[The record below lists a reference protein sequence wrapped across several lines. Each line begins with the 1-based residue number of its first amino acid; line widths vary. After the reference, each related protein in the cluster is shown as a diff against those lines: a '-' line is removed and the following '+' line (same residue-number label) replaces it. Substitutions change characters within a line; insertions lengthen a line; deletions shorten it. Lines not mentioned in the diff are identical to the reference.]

1 MVLNSAFFA
10 TWTPRALALL
20 RIVTAFV
27 FLQHATAK
35 LFGIPH
41 VAMFDGLQLFSLIGV
56 AGIIELIGGSLV
68 LVGWFTRPAAFIL
81 SGEMAVAYFM
91 AHAPQGHVLSPM
103 LNQGEL
109 AVIVETEAGE
119 ERPIFDDVPLIFK
132 EERCHGGRPGI
143 FVVARYVKTW
153 RHPTVHAEPVV
164 AILDAEGHFV

>member
-103 LNQGEL
+103 LNQGESAVLFCFIYLFL
-109 AVIVETEAGE
+109 AAAGAGAWSIDAMRGEA
-119 ERPIFDDVPLIFK
+119 VT
-132 EERCHGGRPGI
+132 
-143 FVVARYVKTW
+143 A
-153 RHPTVHAEPVV
+153 
-164 AILDAEGHFV
+164 